1 MQASKANESVS
12 DCSKTGLCI
21 YKVKGLRMVSRELHE
36 SHLNVT
42 GVQFFRLQIW
52 TEISHSLGLQKFTV
66 NQIRLNE
73 TLVLDMWQPEMCFD
87 RLEKQP

>member
-1 MQASKANESVS
+1 MCHEE
-12 DCSKTGLCI
+12 T
-21 YKVKGLRMVSRELHE
+21 HE

-42 GVQFFRLQIW
+42 GVQFFRIQIW
-52 TEISHSLGLQKFTV
+52 TEISHSLGLQTSTA

-73 TLVLDMWQPEMCFD
+73 MEILDIWQSEMCFD

>member
-1 MQASKANESVS
+1 MFTNCHEE
-12 DCSKTGLCI
+12 T
-21 YKVKGLRMVSRELHE
+21 HE

-42 GVQFFRLQIW
+42 GVQFFRLHIW
-52 TEISHSLGLQKFTV
+52 TVISLSLGLQKSTA

-73 TLVLDMWQPEMCFD
+73 MVVLDIWQTEMCFD